1 LIIQAENHE
10 AISCQIAEEILVQ
23 FDYSPEQIQKIKG
36 MIMATRIPQTPTNHL
51 EEILADADLDYL
63 GRDDFEEISE
73 RLFKELN
80 FSNRNIAGPFNH
92 RTAYIYLE
100 KLPTHVLLNFSFD
113 LYIHDQWAGYG
124 NNPPDYWGIFIDKQR
139 FFYTTFSNTL
149 NGAQSYPKHEGYL
162 FPPGSDA
169 IEKLPGLYTLK
180 SRVDGTAM
188 YHVVWSIAH
197 TSSIFE
203 LALSDLVAESDV
215 SKKSWSIDNLKV
227 VCTKIEQ

>member
-1 LIIQAENHE
+1 MNPKFYILNKLIFSLIIVLLLS
-10 AISCQIAEEILVQ
+10 SCTKNLPIDTIVYQ
-23 FDYSPEQIQKIKG
+23 
-36 MIMATRIPQTPTNHL
+36 N
-51 EEILADADLDYL
+51 
-63 GRDDFEEISE
+63 DFEKGRGSMQVYQPMGIDTSSY
-73 RLFKELN
+73 LLYFA
-80 FSNRNIAGPFNH
+80 NRNIAGPFNH

-124 NNPPDYWGIFIDKQR
+124 INPPDYWGIFIDKQR
-139 FFYTTFSNTL
+139 FFYTTFSNTP

-162 FPPGSDA
+162 FPPASDA

-197 TSSIFE
+197 DRSFFE

-227 VCTKIEQ
+227 VCTKIE